1 MDLIKNWEAIQ
12 DEILRLVTSYGF
24 DFVGAII
31 ILIVGWMLAGWARR
45 GTLKLA
51 DRAEWIDPTLK
62 PLLGSLV
69 RYAVLIFTLIAV
81 LGQFGI
87 ETTSI
92 IAVLGA
98 AGLAVGLAL
107 QGTLSNVASGVM
119 ILVLRPFKVGD
130 YVETGG
136 VGGTVKEVGLFR
148 VELATLDNLY
158 LSVPNS
164 QAFNSV
170 ITNYSRHDT
179 RRIDLIIGI
188 GYSSDIEKAMDV
200 LVKLAEADERVLG
213 DPEPQVT
220 VRALGESSVDV
231 GLRFWVDASN
241 YWGTITDTRKSVKLA
256 LDNAG
261 IEIPFPHRVVEV
273 KNGSLPG

>member
-200 LVKLAEADERVLG
+200 LVKLAEADDRVLG

-241 YWGTITDTRKSVKLA
+241 YWGVITDTRKSVKLA

-273 KNGSLPG
+273 KTGSLPG

>member
-45 GTLKLA
+45 GTLNLA

>member
-45 GTLKLA
+45 GTLNLA

-200 LVKLAEADERVLG
+200 LVKLAEADDRVLG

-241 YWGTITDTRKSVKLA
+241 YWGVITDTRKSVKLA

-273 KNGSLPG
+273 KTGSLPG

>member
-241 YWGTITDTRKSVKLA
+241 YWGVITDTRKSVKLA

>member
-241 YWGTITDTRKSVKLA
+241 YWGVITDTRKSVKLA

-273 KNGSLPG
+273 KTGSLPG